1 MTKIE
6 LGKWLQ
12 NALDLQEWRLNTGAP
27 SSIVFS
33 RKVEGGQDTISLNP
47 KRGVRA
53 LTFGP
58 GVIAQREYDQVR
70 KVLVRVDSYNAKFQ
84 CSSYLL
90 QCLLSYPEHHDM
102 LFAEIINPSDFDPY
116 LPTARAMVH
125 EDVLPQLERYRYL
138 GPLHERIAAAD
149 LQEIRSFMPSTGIG
163 SQPHIAIIKHLV
175 GAPDAAHYIS
185 DLIERLTAAGLNY
198 TEDVERLENIQKVLS
213 NVAPLS
219 PQQIWGNH
227 S

>member
-1 MTKIE
+1 MTKVE
-6 LGKWLQ
+6 LAKYLRATL
-12 NALDLQEWRLNTGAP
+12 NLEDWRMHARVPGNIIFT
-27 SSIVFS
+27 
-33 RKVEGGQDTISLNP
+33 RQDQGGTDSLFFYP
-47 KRGVRA
+47 ERGVYSVAFGQTVSGRRTYAPVVDLLTRA
-53 LTFGP
+53 GANL
-58 GVIAQREYDQVR
+58 VKYLDYSYHVR
-70 KVLVRVDSYNAKFQ
+70 SRRVTELHFV
-84 CSSYLL
+84 
-90 QCLLSYPEHHDM
+90 EIHH
-102 LFAEIINPSDFDPY
+102 PSDFDPW

-198 TEDVERLENIQKVLS
+198 TEDVERLENIQKVLN

>member
-1 MTKIE
+1 MTKLE
-6 LGKWLQ
+6 LGRLAQ
-12 NALDLQEWRLNTGAP
+12 ESLDLQPWRLNARAP
-27 SSIVFS
+27 GNIVFT
-33 RKVEGGQDTISLNP
+33 RKIERGEDTLFLHPS
-47 KRGVRA
+47 RGVYS
-53 LTFGP
+53 LSFGHC
-58 GVIAQREYDQVR
+58 VSAKRTYDCVSNVLASAIPAGSAPYEASSFQVVSR
-70 KVLVRVDSYNAKFQ
+70 QVT
-84 CSSYLL
+84 
-90 QCLLSYPEHHDM
+90 DM
-102 LFAEIINPSDFDPY
+102 YFAEIINPSDFDPY

-198 TEDVERLENIQKVLS
+198 TEDVERLENIQKVLN